1 MRLDKYLKV
10 ARIIKR
16 RIIAKELA
24 SQERLWLNGR
34 KAKASSE
41 VKINDEVKIIFGNR
55 ILTVQVLAMPKQA
68 NKQDAQLM
76 FKVLSE
82 EKIQGENDE

>member
-41 VKINDEVKIIFGNR
+41 VKINDEIKIVFGNR

-82 EKIQGENDE
+82 EKIQGENNE